1 MSQKSRAASDIAA
14 PGASDAFPVFAQ
26 GAGVYLCPPSWAGNF
41 VTFFGSGLRVRFGP
55 STVTV
60 SAAAV
65 SAVASGVL
73 TEDVQTGAP
82 VEGRLDVR
90 LPESAAW
97 FASATEGDPRELYFA
112 IDGDWTAY
120 RSSNT

>member
-1 MSQKSRAASDIAA
+1 MSQKSRAAADVAA
-14 PGASDAFPVFAQ
+14 PGASDAFPCFAQ
-26 GAGVYLCPPSWAGNF
+26 AAGVYQCPPSWAGNF
-41 VTFFGSGLRVRFGP
+41 VTIFGSGARIRFGP

-73 TEDVQTGAP
+73 TEDPETGIP
-82 VEGRLDVR
+82 VDGRLDVR
-90 LPESAAW
+90 LPEQTSW